1 MSKPQSETGWSTL
14 TLSVVSCLCYW
25 AALPPCNLGPLA
37 WLAPLGWLWLVRRPS
52 LAGKRPYRT
61 LWCTALLFWVVLL
74 YGVTL
79 AHPANYVGL
88 AVLAAYLACYC
99 PLFVGL
105 ARVAYWRWGWPL
117 CLVAPVVWVG
127 LELARGHVATGFSVA
142 LLAHTQT
149 KWLGLLQIA
158 DVFGAYG
165 VSFLI
170 VFFAAAV
177 SSVLQLSSEPAGK
190 PVSRV
195 VWRRYLPIA
204 IGLLLLLGALWYG
217 EWRLGQ
223 QLPDSMHRRTL
234 RVGLV
239 QGAVDTRFDVESD
252 YFWDAFESYRELN
265 RKLAQ
270 RDQELDL
277 VVWPES
283 AFEGGLPELRYDSRT
298 RVPGLSATVS
308 AERLKQ
314 WDASFQEKLKLV
326 ALEAGAGRV
335 GEGPLLLVGT
345 GTRDLRLGQE
355 RVFNS
360 ALLVN
365 QQGRIVGRYAKMHPV
380 LFGEYVPL
388 GDVFPSLYGLFPIGP
403 GLSSGTV
410 AVAMQ
415 VADFI
420 LAPSIC
426 FETTVP
432 HLLREQ
438 ANQLAASQMRA
449 DVLVN
454 LTNDGWFYGSTIL
467 DLHFNCGVF
476 RAIENRSPLL
486 IAANTGLSGFIDGN
500 GRVRKQGH
508 RRREDL
514 LVAEVAPDGRTS
526 YYQEVLG
533 DWPAGV
539 CLGLTLLMALTGSW
553 QSVRRESTLPMVPET
568 RRESRSL

>member
-14 TLSVVSCLCYW
+14 TLSAVSCLCYW
-25 AALPPCNLGPLA
+25 VALPPCNLGPLA
-37 WLAPLGWLWLVRRPS
+37 WVAPLGWVWLVRRPC

-61 LWCTALLFWVVLL
+61 LWCTGFLFWVVLL

-88 AVLAAYLACYC
+88 AVLGAYLACYC

-127 LELARGHVATGFSVA
+127 LELARGHMATGFSVA

-149 KWLGLLQIA
+149 KWIGLLQIA

-170 VFFAAAV
+170 VFLAAAV
-177 SSVLQLSSEPAGK
+177 VSVLRFSSEPAGK
-190 PVSRV
+190 PVLRV
-195 VWRRYLPIA
+195 LWRRYRPLA
-204 IGLLLLLGALWYG
+204 MALLLLVGSLIYG

-223 QLPDSMHRRTL
+223 QAQDKAGGKIL

-252 YFWDAFESYRELN
+252 YFWEAFEAYRELN

-270 RDQELDL
+270 LDQELDL

-283 AFEGGLPELRYDSRT
+283 AFEGGLPELRFDSRT

-314 WDASFQEKLKLV
+314 WDAAFQEKLKLV
-326 ALEAGAGRV
+326 ALEAGGSRD

-345 GTRDLRLGQE
+345 GTRDLRFGRE

-365 QQGRIVGRYAKMHPV
+365 QQGRVVGRYAKMHPV

-403 GLSSGTV
+403 GLSPGEA
-410 AVAMQ
+410 AVALQ
-415 VADFI
+415 VADLT

-432 HLLREQ
+432 HLMRKQ
-438 ANQLAASQMRA
+438 VNQLAAGQTAA
-449 DVLVN
+449 DVLIN

-467 DLHFNCGVF
+467 DLHFNCGIF

-500 GRVRKQGH
+500 GRVRKQGR

-514 LVAEVAPDGRTS
+514 LIAEVRPDRRTS
-526 YYQEVLG
+526 YYQQVLG
-533 DWPAGV
+533 DWPAGI
-539 CLGLTLLMALTGSW
+539 CLGLTVLMALAAAATA
-553 QSVRRESTLPMVPET
+553 VRRQSAAQLAPATG
-568 RRESRSL
+568 RESPSL